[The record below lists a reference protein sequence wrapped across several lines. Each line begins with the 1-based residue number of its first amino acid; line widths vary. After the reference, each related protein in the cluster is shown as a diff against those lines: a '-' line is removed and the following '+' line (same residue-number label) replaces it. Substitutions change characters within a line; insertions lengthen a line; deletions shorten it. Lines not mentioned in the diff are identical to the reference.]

1 MPQVVVAHF
10 DNSERHLSELAKIPA
25 ITGHTLHKGTPREA
39 FIRDFLGG
47 HLGENLGIGTGEI
60 IDSKSDVGAMR
71 HQHDIIIYD
80 NSFPRIYIGGGISAF
95 LVESVVATVEI
106 KSILDEAGVLQ
117 TVRAGKETKK
127 LQSTATISRRPI
139 ASYVLA
145 YRGPATMDTAFNWI
159 VKAYAAE
166 SLIDPELKGGPRRAL
181 QKSAALDGVFVLG
194 TGTCIFENNIG
205 FSGAYSQADSGVTWS
220 IMDSDSGSLLL
231 LFAMLLGLRQ
241 DGTMNDYKINPFQ
254 YLSTFNPP
262 SLQFARIDG
271 QNNTP
276 IKAI

>member
-166 SLIDPELKGGPRRAL
+166 SLIDPELEDGPRRAL
-181 QKSAALDGVFVLG
+181 QTSAALDGVFVLG

-205 FSGAYSQADSGVTWS
+205 FSGAYSQGDSAVTWS

-241 DGTMNDYKINPFQ
+241 DGSMNDYKINPFQ
-254 YLSTFNPP
+254 YLSTFKPP

>member
-10 DNSERHLSELAKIPA
+10 ENSERHLTELAKIPA

-60 IDSKSDVGAMR
+60 IDSKSDIGAMR

-95 LVESVVATVEI
+95 LVESVVATIEI
-106 KSILDEAGVLQ
+106 KSILDEDGILQ
-117 TVRAGKETKK
+117 AVKAGKETKALK
-127 LQSTATISRRPI
+127 SDATVRRRPI

-145 YRGPATMDTAFNWI
+145 YTGPAKMVTAFNWI
-159 VKAYAAE
+159 VKAYTAE
-166 SLIDPELKGGPRRAL
+166 SLIDPEFDIGQVRVF

-205 FSGAYSQADSGVTWS
+205 FAGAYPQGYSDVTWS

-241 DGTMNDYKINPFQ
+241 DGSMNDYKIDPFQ
-254 YLSTFNPP
+254 YLSTFKPP

-276 IKAI
+276 VRAI